1 MSRRL
6 DEDIKLLKAG
16 DTGFG
21 YMVEHDAGY
30 IDPSDTRNQV
40 FVNEVKKVAAGGI
53 AMVEPL
59 LVTVVLQKW
68 GVKNRNG
75 RIYPERILKAQA
87 TAYNELIKNKSAL
100 GEADHPESSIIS
112 IDRVSHNITKIWWE
126 GKTLMGE
133 MQINTTRGFIEMG
146 ICSTKGD
153 EVANMLRLG
162 WRIGVSS
169 RGVGTL
175 EEDYEGNSIVQD
187 DFELIGWDVVTAPS
201 TPGSW
206 IFANSNEAQPFT
218 ESRIIENKDLDD
230 GLDKFLLD

>member
-112 IDRVSHNITKIWWE
+112 IDRVSHNITNIWW
-126 GKTLMGE
+126 
-133 MQINTTRGFIEMG
+133 
-146 ICSTKGD
+146 
-153 EVANMLRLG
+153 
-162 WRIGVSS
+162 
-169 RGVGTL
+169 
-175 EEDYEGNSIVQD
+175 
-187 DFELIGWDVVTAPS
+187 
-201 TPGSW
+201 
-206 IFANSNEAQPFT
+206 
-218 ESRIIENKDLDD
+218 
-230 GLDKFLLD
+230 